1 MAGHVDHGKTTL
13 LDKIRGTTVAARE
26 PGQITQ
32 WVGSSLIPAYVL
44 KEICSPLL
52 EKFKFEIIV
61 PGLLFIDTPGH
72 ETFSNLRK
80 RGGSAADIAILVID
94 IIKGVEPQT
103 IESLNILKSRKTPFL
118 IVANKIDLI
127 PGWKPSSKSSFMES
141 FNEQSEEVKRKL
153 DELLYSIIGAL
164 SRLGFNSE
172 RFDRIKD
179 FKTTVAIVPTSAKTG
194 EGIPKLL
201 AILVGLTQAYMKKEL
216 LVTSGPGKGTVLEV
230 KEEVGL
236 GTTINAII
244 YDGIIKVNDTIV
256 IGGKEGPIVT
266 KIRAILLPKPLD
278 EIRDPRDKF
287 LNVNEATAASGVK
300 IVAPNLENAL
310 AGSSLY
316 VATNEE
322 EIEKFTKSIIEEV
335 ESLKIKTDKTGI
347 VLKTDTLGSLE
358 ALTNYF
364 SSINIPIRLAD
375 VGDVSK
381 REIIEA
387 EVVKQ
392 KERLYGVVLAFNVKV
407 LPDAEEEALH
417 AGIPIFKS
425 NIIYHLIEEYTRW
438 LEKEKLEALKLEL
451 DRLIRPGKIKIIPG
465 YVFRRSKPAIV
476 GVEVLSGII
485 KPKYPLINEKGKEV
499 GEILRIQDKGKDI
512 NEALANSKVAISIDK
527 AVVGRQINEGEI
539 LYVGV
544 PESHVK
550 ILLTKFKESLS
561 IDELQTLEELIKIM
575 RKVYPLWGF

>member
-1 MAGHVDHGKTTL
+1 MVGYVDHGKTTL
-13 LDKIRGTTVAARE
+13 LDKIRGTAVAARE

-52 EKFKFEIIV
+52 EKFKFQIIV

-118 IVANKIDLI
+118 VVANKIDLI
-127 PGWKPSSKSSFMES
+127 SGWKPSSKGLFTES
-141 FNEQSEEVKRKL
+141 FSEQSPDVKRKL
-153 DELLYSIIGAL
+153 DELLYSIMGSL
-164 SRLGFNSE
+164 SELGFNSE
-172 RFDRIKD
+172 RFDRVKD
-179 FKTTVAIVPTSAKTG
+179 FKTTVAIVPASAKTG
-194 EGIPKLL
+194 EGIPELL
-201 AILVGLTQAYMKKEL
+201 AVLIGLTQAYMKEEL

-236 GTTINAII
+236 GTTMNAII
-244 YDGIIKVNDTIV
+244 YDGIVKVNDTIV

-287 LNVNEATAASGVK
+287 LSVNEAIAASGVK

-316 VATNEE
+316 VAMNEE
-322 EIEKFTKSIIEEV
+322 EVEKLSKSIVEEV

-347 VLKTDTLGSLE
+347 ILKTDTLGSLE

-364 SSINIPIRLAD
+364 SSINVPIRLAD

-381 REIIEA
+381 REVIEA

-451 DRLIRPGKIKIIPG
+451 NNLIKPGKIKVMPG

-476 GVEVLSGII
+476 GVEVLSGAI
-485 KPKYPLINEKGKEV
+485 KPKYQLINEKGKEI
-499 GEILRIQDKGKDI
+499 GEILGIQDKGKNI
-512 NEALANSKVAISIDK
+512 SEALANSKVAISIDK
-527 AVVGRQINEGEI
+527 AIVGRHINEGET
-539 LYVGV
+539 LYVAV

-550 ILLTKFKESLS
+550 ILLTKFKENLS
-561 IDELQTLEELIKIM
+561 IDELQTLDELIKIM
-575 RKVYPLWGF
+575 RKIYPLWGF

>member
-1 MAGHVDHGKTTL
+1 MGYVDHGKTTL

-32 WVGSSLIPAYVL
+32 WVGSSLIPANVL
-44 KEICSPLL
+44 KEICHPLL
-52 EKFKFEIIV
+52 EKFKFQIIV

-103 IESLNILKSRKTPFL
+103 IESVNILKARKTPFL
-118 IVANKIDLI
+118 IAANKIDLI
-127 PGWKPSSKSSFMES
+127 PGWKYTSKSLFLES
-141 FNEQSEEVKRKL
+141 FNEQSPEVKRKL
-153 DELLYSIIGAL
+153 DELLYSIIGVF
-164 SRLGFNSE
+164 SRLGFNCE

-179 FKTTVAIVPTSAKTG
+179 FRTTVAIVPTSAKTG
-194 EGIPKLL
+194 EGIPELL
-201 AILVGLTQAYMKKEL
+201 ATLIGLTQAYMKKEL

-230 KEEVGL
+230 KEETGL

-244 YDGIIKVNDTIV
+244 YDGVIKVNDTIV

-266 KIRAILLPKPLD
+266 KVRAILVPKPLD

-287 LNVNEATAASGVK
+287 LSVNEVAAASGIK
-300 IVAPNLENAL
+300 ISAPDLENAL

-316 VATNEE
+316 VVTKEE
-322 EIEKFTKSIIEEV
+322 EIKKFANLIVEEV

-364 SSINIPIRLAD
+364 SSIGIPIRLAD

-381 REIIEA
+381 RDIVEA
-387 EVVKQ
+387 ETVKRE
-392 KERLYGVVLAFNVKV
+392 ERLYGVVLAFNVKI
-407 LPDAEEEALH
+407 LPDAEEEALN

-425 NIIYHLIEEYTRW
+425 NIIYHLTEEYMRW
-438 LEKEKLEALKLEL
+438 LEKEKLEALKSEL
-451 DRLIRPGKIKIIPG
+451 DRLIRPGKIRIMPG

-476 GVEVLSGII
+476 GVEVLSGRI
-485 KPKYPLINEKGKEV
+485 KPKYPLINENGKEI

-512 NEALANSKVAISIDK
+512 NEALINSKIAISIDK
-527 AVVGRQINEGEI
+527 AIVGRQINEGDI
-539 LYVGV
+539 LYVAV
-544 PESHVK
+544 PESHAK

-561 IDELQTLEELIKIM
+561 MDELQTLEELVKIM
-575 RKVYPLWGF
+575 RKIYPLWGA